1 MLWLNLCGVITKS
14 NRIGGGK
21 RVGLARASQVPPQ
34 FIVWTIPR
42 QHESQIDMPQA
53 RYDLRCLQV
62 GVEAATS
69 RCNTAGTVGKKAKLK
84 AEAGVYPTQAGSAD
98 VGRLKLV
105 AENRLL
111 RPVGDTGFRIL
122 PWLNAA
128 WNLAMACWI
137 RGQAWAVMH
146 RESRT
151 TADKASRYSYVF

>member
-111 RPVGDTGFRIL
+111 RPVGWGYWVSDTAMFERSVEPGDGML
-122 PWLNAA
+122 DPWSGVGGYAP
-128 WNLAMACWI
+128 
-137 RGQAWAVMH
+137 
-146 RESRT
+146 REPYNR
-151 TADKASRYSYVF
+151 